1 MDRGRAKKM
10 GEYGVDLYG
19 RHTDF
24 REFLLIIILFI
35 LLVILLKY
43 FLA

>member
-1 MDRGRAKKM
+1 M